1 MPRKARKRSNSGIYH
16 LMLRGVNR
24 QNIFMEDEDRLKFME
39 TFRRY
44 KQVSN
49 YEIYAYCLM
58 NNHVHLLIK
67 ENKEPISI
75 IMKRISSSYVLWYNK
90 KYSRCGHLFQER
102 FRSEAV
108 ETDAYFLTVLRYIH
122 QNPLKAGITKK
133 SNSFRWSSYHE
144 YMENASIVD
153 IEFGLNMF
161 SQDKETAKN
170 LFEQYTNEINN
181 DQCLDD
187 QEKPLVVTDKEVL
200 EHLKELGI
208 LNISELHRLDKPE
221 RNEFIRKLKKMPG
234 VSIRQLARITG
245 ISKSMIGRIN

>member
-1 MPRKARKRSNSGIYH
+1 MPRRARQRSNTGIYH

-24 QNIFMEDEDRLKFME
+24 QNLFMEDEDRLKFME
-39 TFRRY
+39 TIRRY

-49 YEIYAYCLM
+49 YELYAYCLM
-58 NNHVHLLIK
+58 NNHVHLLVK
-67 ENKEPISI
+67 ENKESISI
-75 IMKRISSSYVLWYNK
+75 TIKRISGSYVLWYNK

-122 QNPLKAGITKK
+122 QNPVKAGIAKEAR
-133 SNSFRWSSYHE
+133 FYRWSSYHE
-144 YMENASIVD
+144 YIENAGIID

-161 SQDKETAKN
+161 SENKKTAKK

-187 QEKPLVVTDKEVL
+187 HEKPLTVTDTEVI
-200 EHLKELGI
+200 EWLKKLGI
-208 LNISELHRLDKPE
+208 PNIGELHRLDKPE
-221 RNEFIRKLKKMPG
+221 RDKLIRELKKMPG
-234 VSIRQLARITG
+234 ISIRQLARIIG
-245 ISKSMIGRIN
+245 ISKSMIGRV